1 MRENRKHGAR
11 FFPPK
16 YLVYFWINTRHNSKA
31 QTFFFATNNFPAERL
46 LQTLLVFHSVI
57 LRRDFPAKRLGFF
70 FFNCGWPFQ
79 KRKLVMQSPRHDLF
93 ILSFIS
99 VSRLLESSTIFYSW
113 IFLLHTILRSLKSK
127 DIRKFIQK
135 QYFRLYS
142 ELSLSLHHLLK
153 SVSPAV

>member
-1 MRENRKHGAR
+1 MEQDFSRQKTQYIFGSTLDTIQKRR
-11 FFPPK
+11 LFFPWTIFPPK
-16 YLVYFWINTRHNSKA
+16 DFCKHFQSSSHSKKRFSRLSKA
-31 QTFFFATNNFPAERL
+31 QTFNAEF
-46 LQTLLVFHSVI
+46 T
-57 LRRDFPAKRLGFF
+57 
-70 FFNCGWPFQ
+70 
-79 KRKLVMQSPRHDLF
+79 RKHQSPRHDLF

-99 VSRLLESSTIFYSW
+99 VNRHLESSSIFYSW